1 MKSALDGS
9 DMKSA
14 LDGSIIA
21 CGISKSVLE
30 MEWNIQEW
38 PLKSHIEFQG
48 VLYFGIGIFKGV
60 TYFYGIVATMS
71 FDFSRISNTGLENLM
86 DYLQKHFLNHTPCLF
101 FFLEQTTDRE
111 TDLLAWVLRSP
122 AYCNALEPL
131 PEFPQNNICYR
142 LQPKYTSFSCFST
155 ICSFAIWKFLYLRNR
170 SYLHHFWYLEG
181 SWPNIIARFYWQNLL
196 CADYSLVHIMKV

>member
-1 MKSALDGS
+1 M
-9 DMKSA
+9 
-14 LDGSIIA
+14 
-21 CGISKSVLE
+21 
-30 MEWNIQEW
+30 WNFQECIRYGVEYPGVTTKKPHRVSRG
-38 PLKSHIEFQG
+38 PLFRYWNFQG
-48 VLYFGIGIFKGV
+48 CNIFLWNCCNHELWFFQNFKHRPRK
-60 TYFYGIVATMS
+60 
-71 FDFSRISNTGLENLM
+71 FDGLFTKAFPQPHSLS
-86 DYLQKHFLNHTPCLF
+86 F

-155 ICSFAIWKFLYLRNR
+155 ICSFAIWKFLYLQNR